1 MNNTEYTNAA
11 CRINRAAVTAVLAA
25 ALLLMSFTPLGYLR
39 MGAVSM
45 SLLMIPAA
53 IGGAACGQLSAAVL
67 AALFGISSLAQCFG
81 ADSFGTA
88 LMQISPLRTALI
100 CLLPRI
106 LAGILTGI
114 VGQHTGKLGLCSYAI
129 TGSAAAACNSVLSV
143 STMLLCFW
151 HDPAFRAML
160 GRFGISGSSVFTFY
174 AELFGFGCIFEAA
187 VSAAAV
193 FLIGWLME
201 RAGMITVIN
210 PFDHNQKGL
219 LHR

>member
-1 MNNTEYTNAA
+1 MKNTEYANTA
-11 CRINRAAVTAVLAA
+11 CRMNRAAVTAVLAA
-25 ALLLMSFTPLGYLR
+25 VLLLMSFTPLGYLR

-53 IGGAACGQLSAAVL
+53 IGGAACGRRSAAVL

-81 ADSFGTA
+81 LESFGTA
-88 LMQISPLRTALI
+88 LMQISPLRTAVL

-106 LAGILTGI
+106 LAGILTGL
-114 VGQHTGKLGLCSYAI
+114 VGQHTRQLGLCSYAV
-129 TGSAAAACNSVLSV
+129 TGAFAAAFNSLFSI

-151 HDPAFRAML
+151 HDPAFKAVL
-160 GRFGISGSSVFTFY
+160 GMFGISGSSVFSFY
-174 AELFGFGCIFEAA
+174 ADLFGFGCIFEAA

-210 PFDHNQKGL
+210 PFDHNLKGL